1 MPSNEGLREQYYITK
16 LRLRIV
22 IAVEQKFISELL
34 TSRSE
39 NRQQVAWVSLSD
51 RRRLV

>member
-1 MPSNEGLREQYYITK
+1 MPSNEGLGEQYYITK

-39 NRQQVAWVSLSD
+39 NSKLYGFHC
-51 RRRLV
+51 LIEGG